1 MLVLALPSWW
11 LLDVSPSWAGVS
23 GGVTRAAFGSAHP
36 LNIWEEQS
44 WSHSSLVFFG
54 FQLGLA
60 LVVLSVLVPIFAI
73 ANSSR
78 YRAKSGQG
86 ILSQLYW
93 VKPGLFAA
101 YAYVRMF
108 LARLMLLFSKAASS
122 AALVGAGTARLWR
135 FSDELSV
142 PARRWQ
148 I

>member
-1 MLVLALPSWW
+1 M
-11 LLDVSPSWAGVS
+11 SPARAG
-23 GGVTRAAFGSAHP
+23 GCRGVTRAALVSAHP

-44 WSHSSLVFFG
+44 WSHSSPLFFG

-60 LVVLSVLVPIFAI
+60 LVGFSVLMPIFAI
-73 ANSSR
+73 TNSSR
-78 YRAKSGQG
+78 YRAKLGQG

-101 YAYVRMF
+101 YAYVKMF

-122 AALVGAGTARLWR
+122 VALVGANTIWVWH

-142 PARRWQ
+142 VARRWQ